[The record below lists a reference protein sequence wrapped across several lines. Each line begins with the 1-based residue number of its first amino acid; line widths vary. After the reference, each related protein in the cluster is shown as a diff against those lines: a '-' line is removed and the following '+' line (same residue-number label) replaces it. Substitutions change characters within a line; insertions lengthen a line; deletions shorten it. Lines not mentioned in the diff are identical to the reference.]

1 MKTLPHLPKAYRS
14 GHVYKLLQQGNPI
27 ALQFIHKEYQKR
39 LFWIGRRIITDD
51 FVLDTLVQDVFL
63 KLWKN
68 REKIEKPDHIFFFLR
83 FVLKRDCITY
93 ITNPKYVFFRNINS
107 LEDFENYQDYLCGF
121 DPEVEKEHLKEQEN
135 EQITYEEVKKV
146 IPFLSS
152 RRQQLIQLCLKYGFR
167 YKDISNVMGTS
178 ITHSSN
184 EVRRAIDEIKN
195 ILHVTNAEKD
205 VDDISFENIARCSV
219 SLRQKAI
226 LDLRLKKKQS
236 FTEIASELNLSIKE
250 VSKEFLIAY
259 QNQSSSS
266 S

>member
-1 MKTLPHLPKAYRS
+1 METLPQLPKAYRT
-14 GHVYKLLQQGNPI
+14 GHVFKLLQQGNPM

-63 KLWKN
+63 KLWEN

-93 ITNPKYVFFRNINS
+93 ITNPKNVFFRNLKS
-107 LEDFENYQDYLCGF
+107 LEDFENYQEYLYGF
-121 DPEVEKEHLKEQEN
+121 DPEVEKELLIEQES

-146 IPFLSS
+146 IPFLNS
-152 RRQQLIQLCLKYGFR
+152 RKQQLIKLCLKYGFR

-195 ILHVTNAEKD
+195 ILQVPNAEKD
-205 VDDISFENIARCSV
+205 VDDISFENIARSSV

-226 LDLRLKKKQS
+226 LDLRLEKKQTFS
-236 FTEIASELNLSIKE
+236 EIASELNLSLKE

-259 QNQSSSS
+259 QNQSCSSS
-266 S
+266 